1 MQIRLAPAVLG
12 GDMQGRRRVL
22 FRNRRA
28 VCTAQKTMGE
38 GNSPSPELRKRKMPL
53 RQLSEVLW
61 IEDEFHAS
69 TYPDPAS
76 THKHW

>member
-1 MQIRLAPAVLG
+1 
-12 GDMQGRRRVL
+12 
-22 FRNRRA
+22 
-28 VCTAQKTMGE
+28 MGE
-38 GNSPSPELRKRKMPL
+38 GNSPSPELRKRKTPL